1 MFKINRVMITKSIY
15 NIDDIQYIFMIMV
28 ILLIVDGTWLYIMK
42 DTFSKLITNIQSAP
56 LKLRIA
62 PAIVAYIAMTLGL
75 YHFVIKEK
83 KSVINAVLLGMFMN
97 TVYECTN
104 YAAFDKW
111 QVDVV
116 VKDILWGGAMFG
128 ITTIVFYSIYNA
140 MNKW

>member
-1 MFKINRVMITKSIY
+1 MVMA
-15 NIDDIQYIFMIMV
+15 
-28 ILLIVDGTWLYIMK
+28 ILLVVDGTWLYIMK
-42 DTFSKLITNIQSAP
+42 DKFGKLIRNIQSAP

-62 PAIVAYIAMTLGL
+62 PAIFAYIAMTLGL

-83 KSVINAVLLGMFMN
+83 KPVIHAVLLGMFMN

-111 QVDVV
+111 AIDVV

-128 ITTIVFYSIYNA
+128 STTVVFYSIYNE
-140 MNKW
+140 MNSGKDKIAIL

>member
-1 MFKINRVMITKSIY
+1 MITKLEY
-15 NIDDIQYIFMIMV
+15 NINDIKYIFMVMV
-28 ILLIVDGTWLYIMK
+28 ILLVVDGIWLYIMK
-42 DTFSKLITNIQSAP
+42 DTFGKLIMNVQSSP

-62 PAIVAYIAMTLGL
+62 PAIVAYFAMTLGL

-83 KSVINAVLLGMFMN
+83 KPVINAILLGVFMN
-97 TVYECTN
+97 TIYECTN

-111 QVDVV
+111 TIDVV

-140 MNKW
+140 INSNDKITIL